1 MRRSRCFLVPAL
13 SAIALLG
20 TLVLTGPAIGHSH
33 VTKVKSTVTIKSGEG
48 TEFTGKVTAAQKKCR
63 AGRKVRLFMEP
74 YSGGA
79 DELVGTA
86 RTNSSGA
93 WKIEGS
99 FMAGIY
105 HAQVA
110 ATTVHD
116 GDDTFRC
123 QVDLSVSA
131 QY

>member
-1 MRRSRCFLVPAL
+1 MSRSRWFLVPL
-13 SAIALLG
+13 SAIALALPVAG
-20 TLVLTGPAIGHSH
+20 SAIGHAH
-33 VTKVKSTVTIKSGEG
+33 VTKVKSTVTIKSGKG

-86 RTNSSGA
+86 KANASGA

-99 FMAGIY
+99 FLAGIY
-105 HAQVA
+105 HAQVTA
-110 ATTVHD
+110 ATVHD

-131 QY
+131 RY

>member
-1 MRRSRCFLVPAL
+1 MSRSRSFLAPVL
-13 SAIALLG
+13 SAIALSAM
-20 TLVLTGPAIGHSH
+20 VLAGSAIGHAH
-33 VTKVKSTVTIKSGEG
+33 VEKVKSTVTIKSGKG

-63 AGRKVRLFMEP
+63 AGRKVKLFMEP

-79 DELVGTA
+79 DELVGSA
-86 RTNSSGA
+86 KTNASGA
-93 WKIEGS
+93 WRIEGS

-105 HAQVA
+105 HAQAIA
-110 ATTVHD
+110 ATVHA

-131 QY
+131 RY